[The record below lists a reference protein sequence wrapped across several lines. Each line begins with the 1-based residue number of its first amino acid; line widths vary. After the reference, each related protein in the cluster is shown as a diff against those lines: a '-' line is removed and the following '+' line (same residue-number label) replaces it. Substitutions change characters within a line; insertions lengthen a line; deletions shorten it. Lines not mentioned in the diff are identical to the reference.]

1 MNLDKYKFNRY
12 FRTGHESRFATKEE
26 IKSVCDR
33 IDLSSTDYPAAGLPM
48 MNDGNIAYVDSLDN
62 HSLIFG
68 STGSKKSRLFCM
80 PTLRMLIGA
89 GESFVVTD
97 PKGELFERSSGAAK
111 EAGYDVVV
119 LNYRDLYHSDSWNPF
134 AVPYKLYHEGDRE
147 AAVARLND
155 FVNAIAEKHESNTDD
170 IFWITAAKSVA
181 LSIVITMLDV
191 CSFEECNLRTF
202 TRFCTEFAKGVT
214 DPIMVRAYNLSDDE
228 ITKNYLYDLMQ
239 KIPPDNIARLNYD
252 GIAGSSDKAKGDVQS
267 TLFSMIGIFI
277 TQEALVRNMSTTS
290 FDINSIGTKK
300 TAVYLIVPDERTS
313 YHFIATTFIKQ
324 CYELLIIKAQ
334 EQKNR
339 NLPIRVN
346 FVLDEFANIPKIPD
360 MPSMISAARS
370 RNIRF
375 FLVLQSMH
383 QMREKYGND
392 AETIKGNCE
401 NWVFLAS
408 KEIQLLSEISEL
420 CGKVASDAGIS
431 YEKQPLI
438 SISQLQRLSKER
450 GEALIFCGR
459 QYPFISEMADIDDCA
474 FKKIAPFVKEE
485 VSLSAVQSISPQ
497 ELLEDISSGKRPQPF
512 GAEVAEK
519 ERKKQLEDAKNKLI
533 QTEKEKKIEDIIKK
547 NGYIVATSYD
557 VLEND
562 EGEILFSIPLDD
574 PYSFCDIENPVIY
587 YDGLSHSLLTSDNK
601 ETIICDY
608 ISPAARDKVYNRDSL
623 YLNFTETDDDEGNI
637 VHEFQANLIR
647 TDFVSSVAE
656 LYVND
661 SSEDDD
667 WD

>member
-26 IKSVCDR
+26 IKSVCDK
-33 IDLSSTDYPAAGLPM
+33 IDLTSTSYAAAGLPM
-48 MNDGNIAYVDSLDN
+48 INDGSTAYVDSLDN

-89 GESFVVTD
+89 GESFVATD

-111 EAGYDVVV
+111 AAGYDIVV
-119 LNYRDLYHSDSWNPF
+119 LNYRDLHHSDSWNPF
-134 AVPYKLYHEGDRE
+134 AVPYKLYHDGDKE
-147 AAVARLND
+147 SAVARLND

-214 DPIMVRAYNLSDDE
+214 DPIMARAYNLEEDE
-228 ITKNYLYDLMQ
+228 IIKNHLYELMQ
-239 KIPPDNIARLNYD
+239 RIPADNIARLNYD

-267 TLFSMIGIFI
+267 TLFSLIGIFI
-277 TQEALVRNMSTTS
+277 TGEALVRNMSTTS
-290 FDINSIGTKK
+290 FDINTIGTKK

-339 NLPIRVN
+339 QLPVRVN
-346 FVLDEFANIPKIPD
+346 FMLDEFANIPKIPD

-383 QMREKYGND
+383 QMREKYGNE

-438 SISQLQRLSKER
+438 SISQLQRLSKDR

-474 FKKIAPFVKEE
+474 FAKYPSFEKEASPLSE
-485 VSLSAVQSISPQ
+485 VRSVSPL
-497 ELLEDISSGKRPQPF
+497 EILEDIKNKKRPEPF
-512 GAEVAEK
+512 GSDVVAK
-519 ERKKQLEDAKNKLI
+519 EEEKKQAADKQNDMHSENE
-533 QTEKEKKIEDIIKK
+533 TKILDILNSGDNIL
-547 NGYIVATSYD
+547 ASSYD
-557 VLEND
+557 VLVND
-562 EGEILFSIPLDD
+562 EGEVLFSIPLVDPFSFTDIDD
-574 PYSFCDIENPVIY
+574 PIIY
-587 YDGLSHSLLTSDNK
+587 YDGLEHAILASENK
-601 ETIICDY
+601 QNIICDY
-608 ISPAARDKVYNRDSL
+608 IAPAAREKVYLRDSI
-623 YLNFTETDDDEGNI
+623 YVAFTEEDDEERSI
-637 VHEFQANLIR
+637 AHEFTARLEKLDGVSPATQIYLDNL
-647 TDFVSSVAE
+647 E
-656 LYVND
+656 
-661 SSEDDD
+661 EDDN